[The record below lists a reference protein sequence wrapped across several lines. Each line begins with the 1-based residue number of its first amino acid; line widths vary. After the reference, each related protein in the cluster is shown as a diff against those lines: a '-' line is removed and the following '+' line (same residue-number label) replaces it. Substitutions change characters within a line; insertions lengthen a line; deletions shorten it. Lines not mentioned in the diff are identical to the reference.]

1 MSTRE
6 TRINEAIVGIRMAQA
21 VIEFA
26 MESGKFESSIVLND
40 MQERSDDLE
49 VAVQLLMD
57 IRNGKELTDEEENDE
72 NARRAMGMVELCTNE
87 SEEVPTDKGAIHA
100 MKMLRNYCKRTDCN
114 HCVFYKQAT
123 ATALF
128 RTRQIRPG
136 LEQEKNQKMVNHDET
151 E

>member
-1 MSTRE
+1 MIKE
-6 TRINEAIVGIRMAQA
+6 EKINDAIVNIRMAQA
-21 VIEFA
+21 VLKFV
-26 MESGKFESSIVLND
+26 MESGKFESKIVMDD
-40 MQERSDDLE
+40 MQDQSDGLDH
-49 VAVQLLMD
+49 VAQLLMD
-57 IRNGKELTDEEENDE
+57 IRDGKELTDEEENDE

>member
-40 MQERSDDLE
+40 MQERSDDLD

-57 IRNGKELTDEEENDE
+57 IRDGKELTDEEENDE

-87 SEEVPTDKGAIHA
+87 SEEVPTDKGAIIA
-100 MKMLRNYCKRTDCN
+100 MKRLRNYCESKDCTS
-114 HCVFYKQAT
+114 CVFHPA
-123 ATALF
+123 
-128 RTRQIRPG
+128 G
-136 LEQEKNQKMVNHDET
+136 HNHRCTISYTHPFCFVTGE
-151 E
+151 EAE